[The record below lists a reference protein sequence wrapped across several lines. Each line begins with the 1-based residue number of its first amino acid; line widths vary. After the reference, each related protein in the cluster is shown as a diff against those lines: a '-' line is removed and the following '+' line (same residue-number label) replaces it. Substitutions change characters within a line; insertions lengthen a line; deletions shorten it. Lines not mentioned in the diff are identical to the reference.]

1 MTTILLYLDVKYFL
15 VFFDFYHIISAGG
28 TMVDY
33 YVHAKRIVEKKI
45 SKEDSFY
52 PFFVCAIYGLL
63 CKYKG
68 NGMLIAKLFKEADI
82 IFEEG
87 SLPEILKRN
96 QIEIDM
102 LNPIDEDDHLVARA
116 ASNQGHFITTA
127 EDGSIQYKKGKP
139 FIACSLTPRND
150 TQLLQAFCHEMGHLI
165 KGERNSFFEEDKDDS
180 YVYTIRSGLTHNIYI
195 YKHDYSQ
202 VTIYSA
208 FPALDEAVNC
218 FQTTDVMREILALG
232 DFVTDENVKQFIDSL
247 DKERMKQV
255 EGYQELVELVRP
267 LWNNDYYRGLVERD
281 IVDGNIDAI
290 IDHYD
295 EVAGEGKFEDM
306 AYLLDDIYQT
316 LRDGDDDKRA
326 KLSATFQKLGQS
338 FLKKATEKE
347 LLK

>member
-15 VFFDFYHIISAGG
+15 VFFDFYHIIGAGG
-28 TMVDY
+28 TMVDH
-33 YVHAKRIVEKKI
+33 YVHAKRIVEKKV
-45 SKEDSFY
+45 SKDDPFY

-68 NGMLIAKLFKEADI
+68 NGMLIAKLFKDADI

-96 QIEIDM
+96 QIEMDM
-102 LNPIDEDDHLVARA
+102 LNPIDEEDHLIAKA

-139 FIACSLTPRND
+139 FVVCSLTPRND

-165 KGERNSFFEEDKDDS
+165 KGERNSFFGEDKEDA
-180 YVYTIRSGLTHNIYI
+180 YVYTIRSGLTHNIYA
-195 YKHDYSQ
+195 YSHDYSQ

-208 FPALDEAVNC
+208 FPALDETVNC
-218 FQTTDVMREILALG
+218 FQTCDVTKEILALG
-232 DFVTDENVKQFIDSL
+232 EFVPDENVQQFIDSL
-247 DKERMKQV
+247 DKEKMKQV
-255 EGYQELVELVRP
+255 EGYQELVELTRP
-267 LWNNDYYRGLVERD
+267 LWSNDYFRSLVERH
-281 IVDGNIDAI
+281 IVDGDMDTMIDY
-290 IDHYD
+290 YD

-306 AYLLDDIYQT
+306 AYLLDDIYRT
-316 LRDGDDDKRA
+316 LCDGEDDKRE
-326 KLSATFQKLGQS
+326 KLSVQFQKTVQS
-338 FLKKATEKE
+338 FIQKAKEKE